1 MSDVI
6 RVANI
11 ENYRIEF
18 INGDLIL
25 TPKQSYITQEELT
38 QELLATSTIN
48 ECIIINTQN
57 DETISTFQKSY
68 QSILIN
74 IWKSMPAQKILQ
86 TTSFNIKL
94 TNENDENYVNGY
106 KWYPEINMSV
116 QAKDQYETLKEI
128 IKLVKINNYS
138 LNLSLKLSN
147 NNIVSFK
154 IN

>member
-1 MSDVI
+1 MSDII
-6 RVANI
+6 RIANI

-25 TPKQSYITQEELT
+25 TPKQSYITQE
-38 QELLATSTIN
+38 LLATSTIN
-48 ECIIINTQN
+48 ECIIINTQS

-68 QSILIN
+68 QSILID

-94 TNENDENYVNGY
+94 TNENDLNGY
-106 KWYPEINMSV
+106 KWCPEINMSV
-116 QAKDQYETLKEI
+116 QAKDQHETLKEI

-138 LNLSLKLSN
+138 LSLSLKISN